1 MASSKSKEDELSASI
16 SKSMTIDKL
25 KEELKNAN
33 VSISGLKKKE
43 DYVHRYISNGL
54 HNGASVTTASV
65 TTASVTTASS
75 KAASSKATTKA
86 PPKLSMAARMREFR
100 KEHAERKARE
110 AEEAVKAEAESKAV
124 KAEAESKAVK
134 AEAVKAEAEEEL
146 ILSLMISAHGGE
158 SYEFIPHTPVAEYYK
173 NNVRVYSRACVP
185 GVLSLRDRRSVR
197 KSIDNAFTIFQNNP
211 GKATQEV
218 MAEYTGVDRGH
229 YRKFLDSFSECP
241 TYQSTLKNKER
252 CGGLSTYLSQ
262 KQFTFT
268 DPITSKPIMESDH
281 NWKQFVES
289 RGINVSD
296 IRLKVTASDGSVTY
310 RNIFNPYE
318 NMAHYYRYIDNG
330 DPDNDSPDMITK
342 FNLIYRHGLEFIMK
356 DILHKEELIGPAL
369 EIFKFKEGE
378 KKISGLDL
386 EQLYKFFKLV
396 GIKYVNIIDHSCRYF
411 YPNTGLTE
419 KKAEEL
425 FEKEQQY
432 SVKPTAFGKRS
443 DGKRSDGKRL
453 RSRRRNNK
461 KISDGKLTNGKRS
474 RKHGIN

>member
-65 TTASVTTASS
+65 TTASS
-75 KAASSKATTKA
+75 KAASSKAVTKA

-110 AEEAVKAEAESKAV
+110 AEEAEKAAEAAEASKAV
-124 KAEAESKAVK
+124 KAEASK
-134 AEAVKAEAEEEL
+134 AEASKAEEEL

-268 DPITSKPIMESDH
+268 DPISSKPIMESDH

-289 RGINVSD
+289 RGLNVSD

-330 DPDNDSPDMITK
+330 EPDNDSPDMITK

-411 YPNTGLTE
+411 YPNIGLTE

-432 SVKPTAFGKRS
+432 SVKPTAFGKRLTRN
-443 DGKRSDGKRL
+443 GKRTKR
-453 RSRRRNNK
+453 RSNK
-461 KISDGKLTNGKRS
+461 KISDGKLTKGKRS

>member
-65 TTASVTTASS
+65 TTA
-75 KAASSKATTKA
+75 KATSSKATSPKAVTKA

-110 AEEAVKAEAESKAV
+110 AEEAVKAEAESK
-124 KAEAESKAVK
+124 
-134 AEAVKAEAEEEL
+134 AVKAEAEEEL

-197 KSIDNAFTIFQNNP
+197 KSIDNAFTIFSNNP

-229 YRKFLDSFSECP
+229 YRKFLDSFTECP

-268 DPITSKPIMESDH
+268 DPISSKPIMESDH

-289 RGINVSD
+289 RGLNVSD

-330 DPDNDSPDMITK
+330 DPDNGDPDDDSPDMITK
-342 FNLIYRHGLEFIMK
+342 FNLIYRHGLEFILK
-356 DILHKEELIGPAL
+356 DVLHKEELIGPAL

-411 YPNTGLTE
+411 YPDIGLTE

>member
-1 MASSKSKEDELSASI
+1 MSSSNSETDKKEDELSASI

-33 VSISGLKKKE
+33 ISISGLKKKE

-54 HNGASVTTASV
+54 HNGLSVTASKATSVTTA
-65 TTASVTTASS
+65 TP
-75 KAASSKATTKA
+75 KA

-100 KEHAERKARE
+100 KAQAASKAEAERKAETERK
-110 AEEAVKAEAESKAV
+110 AEAEAESKG
-124 KAEAESKAVK
+124 EAE
-134 AEAVKAEAEEEL
+134 EEEL
-146 ILSLMISAHGGE
+146 ILSLMINAHGGE

-197 KSIDNAFTIFQNNP
+197 KSIDKAFTIFSNNP

-241 TYQSTLKNKER
+241 TNQSTLKNKER

-281 NWKQFVES
+281 NWNQFVES

-330 DPDNDSPDMITK
+330 NPDDDSPDMITK
-342 FNLIYRHGLEFIMK
+342 FNLIYRHGLEFILK
-356 DILHKEELIGPAL
+356 DVLHKEELIGPAL

-411 YPNTGLTE
+411 YPNIGLTE

-432 SVKPTAFGKRS
+432 SVKPTAF
-443 DGKRSDGKRL
+443 GKRSDGKRL